1 MKRVINSNNNIE
13 DFDEMSFVFDITD
26 EFIES
31 YIVPKVKE
39 KLIEKFGKRFKKI
52 SVDTDNI
59 RFNKSKVMIDVDIYN
74 NGQHKTGG
82 EFSFTRYTSYFDES
96 DFYQHLNTSIS
107 EFVSY
112 L

>member
-1 MKRVINSNNNIE
+1 MKRVINSSNNIE
-13 DFDEMSFVFDITD
+13 DFDDMSFVFDITD

-31 YIVPKVKE
+31 YIVPKVKSKITE
-39 KLIEKFGKRFKKI
+39 RFGKRFKTI
-52 SVDTDNI
+52 SIDSDNV
-59 RFNKSKVMIDVDIYN
+59 RFNKSKVLIEFDVYN
-74 NGQHKTGG
+74 NNQHKTGG
-82 EFSFTRYTSYFDES
+82 EFSFTRYNSYFDES